1 MTVRCQT
8 CAPRLARN
16 DIEAGRAWRIWYWQ
30 REAEEKSTYKPRVL
44 YVLDLSF
51 CSVGPEWLELST
63 CGLRGLARDGSLD

>member
-51 CSVGPEWLELST
+51 CSVGPE
-63 CGLRGLARDGSLD
+63 